1 MKSLIT
7 LLQCVLDDSSTRSGV
22 STARDFKTITSRI
35 EHEGISFLTISL
47 ARFGKDFTK
56 SLDDGR
62 VAHASFAGFQRRG
75 ALPLLLGGLLARV
88 FDPESGLLLDPPS
101 LEAIR
106 CVRQVTLMWAKI
118 LPDSSPGL
126 ERIQCTPARE
136 RAAID
141 RWVEC
146 EQDVRESFE
155 KLLLSEERLLE
166 DFRSIGNLLWR
177 EFFTSIDNR
186 LYDEMLFPK
195 HGPGAT
201 ADKLRGNAKYK
212 LSRWSRRL
220 EEAFPHWEYL
230 IPNPTSPEQIK
241 TLRSVQVLEP
251 RDEQPV
257 RVVTVPKT
265 LDTPRIIAV
274 EPSYMQ
280 YMQQAVLAMMVQEIP
295 GFYQTREFMQFVS
308 QEPNQRLA
316 REGSIT
322 GDLATLDLSEAS
334 DRVSNQHVRLLVE
347 KHRWLSQALDAT
359 RSRKADVPGH
369 GVKRLAKFASMG
381 SALCF
386 PMESLVFV
394 TVIFVGI
401 QQQLNRRLTERDL
414 KSFIGRVRVYGDD
427 IIIPKDYAQSVIR
440 ALETFGFRVNERKS
454 FWNGQFRESCG
465 EDYYAGQSTKVVRLR
480 TLLPEDR
487 RHVREIAAAVSFRN
501 QLYHA
506 GWEKTV
512 AWLDAR
518 IERLIPFPYVRS
530 ETRIDRW
537 VGDFVL
543 DPTIVSASPLLG
555 RHGSPKEVFLQDGLR
570 HDDKLQRPV
579 VKGVRLVPQI
589 PVSKLESYGAL
600 MKWFLVAESP
610 FLERPRR
617 DPWWETERSP
627 LDEDHLERAGR
638 ASSVRIKTGW
648 DSPL

>member
-1 MKSLIT
+1 
-7 LLQCVLDDSSTRSGV
+7 
-22 STARDFKTITSRI
+22 
-35 EHEGISFLTISL
+35 
-47 ARFGKDFTK
+47 
-56 SLDDGR
+56 
-62 VAHASFAGFQRRG
+62 
-75 ALPLLLGGLLARV
+75 
-88 FDPESGLLLDPPS
+88 
-101 LEAIR
+101 
-106 CVRQVTLMWAKI
+106 MWAKI

-126 ERIQCTPARE
+126 EKIQCTPARV

-177 EFFTSIDNR
+177 DFFTSIDNR

-212 LSRWSRRL
+212 LDRWSRRL

-230 IPNPTSPEQIK
+230 IPNPTSPEQLK
-241 TLRSVQVLEP
+241 SLRSVQILEP

-295 GFYQTREFMQFVS
+295 CFYQTREFMQFVS

-347 KHRWLSQALDAT
+347 KHRWLSQALDST
-359 RSRKADVPGH
+359 RSLTSDVPGH

-386 PMESLVFV
+386 PVESLVFLTLV
-394 TVIFVGI
+394 FVGI
-401 QQQLNRRLTERDL
+401 QQQLNRRLTDRDL
-414 KSFIGRVRVYGDD
+414 KSFVGRVRVYGDD
-427 IIIPKDYAQSVIR
+427 IIVPAEYALSVCQ
-440 ALETFGFRVNERKS
+440 ALGAFGYRVNEHKS
-454 FWNGQFRESCG
+454 FWNGKFRESCG
-465 EDYYAGQSTKVVRLR
+465 EDYYAGTSTKVVRLR
-480 TLLPEDR
+480 TLLPDSR
-487 RHVREIAAAVSFRN
+487 RHVREIAATVSFRN
-501 QLYHA
+501 QMYNA
-506 GWEKTV
+506 GWTLT
-512 AWLDAR
+512 ASWLDSLVM
-518 IERLIPFPYVRS
+518 RLIPLPYIRT
-530 ETRIDRW
+530 ETRIDEW

-543 DPTIVSASPLLG
+543 DPKVIAASPLLG
-555 RHGSPKEVFLQDGLR
+555 RHGSPKEVFFQEDLR
-570 HDDKLQRPV
+570 YDEELHRPV
-579 VKGVRLVPQI
+579 VKGVRLAPRI
-589 PVSKLESYGAL
+589 PESPLDSYGAL
-600 MKWFLVAESP
+600 MKWFLVTDSP
-610 FLERPRR
+610 FFMEGLPRG
-617 DPWWETERSP
+617 DMWWETERSP
-627 LDEDHLERAGR
+627 LDQDHLERAGR
-638 ASSVRIKTGW
+638 ASSVQIKTGW